1 MINLFGLHTAELE
14 TFFLVW
20 VRCSTMIMIMPIFGT
35 ASIPAMVRV
44 AVGFMISLVVAGTVH
59 PMHVPLDFDGFL
71 VSMLCQVMI
80 GVLFGFVTQMVFM
93 GVQFAGEIL
102 DVQIGFAVANILNP
116 TTQQQVTIVGE
127 LELALATLL
136 FLITNA
142 HLLYLQGIAGSFSLL
157 PLPWAVISQGTQ
169 DSIILF
175 FTQALIIIFKIG
187 APAAITLFLINVMLA
202 FLARV
207 APQMNIF
214 VVGFPMQIT
223 VGLIMLIICMP
234 LLGYA
239 LPNLFAQVPHQ
250 IDTLMRSLV
259 PA

>member
-1 MINLFGLHTAELE
+1 MIDLFGLHTAQLE

-20 VRCSTMIMIMPIFGT
+20 VRCSTIVMIMPVFGT
-35 ASIPAMVRV
+35 SSIPALLRIAFGLTISFAI
-44 AVGFMISLVVAGTVH
+44 AVTVH
-59 PMHVPLDFDGFL
+59 PMRAPLDLDGFA
-71 VSMLCQVMI
+71 VAILCQVII

-127 LELALATLL
+127 LQLAIATLL
-136 FLITNA
+136 FLVTNA
-142 HLLYLQGIAGSFSLL
+142 YTLYMEGIGGSFNLL
-157 PLPWAVISQGTQ
+157 PLPWVTISQGTQ
-169 DSIILF
+169 DSVVLF
-175 FTQALIIIFKIG
+175 FTQALLIVFKIA
-187 APAAITLFLINVMLA
+187 APAAVTLFLVNVMLA

-214 VVGFPMQIT
+214 VVGFPIQIT

-239 LPNLFAQVPHQ
+239 VPQLFNQVPRQ
-250 IDTLMRSLV
+250 LDTLMRSLA

>member
-1 MINLFGLHTAELE
+1 LIDLFGLHTAQLE

-20 VRCSTMIMIMPIFGT
+20 VRCSTIVMIIPVFGT
-35 ASIPAMVRV
+35 ASIPALIRV
-44 AVGFMISLVVAGTVH
+44 GLGLMLSFAMYGTVH
-59 PMHVPLDFDGFL
+59 PLRAPLDLDGL
-71 VSMLCQVMI
+71 AVGLLCQVVI

-93 GVQFAGEIL
+93 GVQYAGEIL
-102 DVQIGFAVANILNP
+102 DIQIGFAVANVLNP

-127 LELALATLL
+127 LQLAIATLL
-136 FLITNA
+136 FLVTNA
-142 HLLYLQGIAGSFSLL
+142 YLLYFQGIGGSFNLL
-157 PLPWAVISQGTQ
+157 PLPWVSISAGTEA
-169 DSIILF
+169 SIILF
-175 FTQALIIIFKIG
+175 FTQALYIIFRIA
-187 APAAITLFLINVMLA
+187 APAAVTLFLVNVMLA

-214 VVGFPMQIT
+214 VVGFPLQIS

-239 LPNLFAQVPHQ
+239 LPQLFSQVPHQ
-250 IDTLMRSLV
+250 LDTLMRSLA

>member
-1 MINLFGLHTAELE
+1 MINIFGLHTAELE

-20 VRCSTMIMIMPIFGT
+20 VRCSTIVMIIPVFGT
-35 ASIPAMVRV
+35 ASIPALIRV
-44 AVGFMISLVVAGTVH
+44 ALGFFISIAVVGTVH
-59 PMHVPLDFDGFL
+59 PLRAPLDLDGL
-71 VSMLCQVMI
+71 AVGLLCQVVI

-102 DVQIGFAVANILNP
+102 DIQIGFAVANILNP

-127 LELALATLL
+127 LQLALATLL

-142 HLLYLQGIAGSFSLL
+142 HLLYFAGVGGSFNLL
-157 PLPWAVISQGTQ
+157 PLPWVSISQGTQ

-175 FTQALIIIFKIG
+175 FTQALFLIFKTA
-187 APAAITLFLINVMLA
+187 APAAVTLFLVNVMLA

-214 VVGFPMQIT
+214 VIGFPMQIS
-223 VGLIMLIICMP
+223 VGLVMLIICMP

-239 LPNLFAQVPHQ
+239 LPELFSQVPRQ
-250 IDTLMRSLV
+250 LDTLMRSLA

>member
-1 MINLFGLHTAELE
+1 MIIP
-14 TFFLVW
+14 V
-20 VRCSTMIMIMPIFGT
+20 FGT
-35 ASIPAMVRV
+35 ASIPALIRV
-44 AVGFMISLVVAGTVH
+44 GLGLIISFAVYGTVH
-59 PMHVPLDFDGFL
+59 PLRTPLELDGFA
-71 VSMLCQVMI
+71 VAILCQVII
-80 GVLFGFVTQMVFM
+80 GVLFGFVTQMVFV

-127 LELALATLL
+127 LQLAIATLL
-136 FLITNA
+136 FLVTNA
-142 HLLYLQGIAGSFSLL
+142 HLLYFQGIGGSFNLL
-157 PLPWAVISQGTQ
+157 PLPWVSISQGTQ

-175 FTQALIIIFKIG
+175 FTQALLIIFRTA
-187 APAAITLFLINVMLA
+187 APAAITLFLVNVMLA

-214 VVGFPMQIT
+214 VIGFPMQIS
-223 VGLIMLIICMP
+223 VGLVMLIICLP

-239 LPNLFAQVPHQ
+239 LPQLFNQVPRQ
-250 IDTLMRSLV
+250 LDTLMRSLA